1 MDSLLNAAA
10 LALAR
15 GDPLAALT
23 RVALRDDPPALALRG
38 IAMAQLGELARARE
52 LLRSAARKFGPRE
65 PLARARCVL
74 AEVEVALAA
83 RDFAGPAASLDR
95 TLARARRT
103 LEAHGDFVNAAQ
115 ARCLA
120 ARRWLLIG
128 RMELARRELDGLQLD
143 GLARD
148 GSELAGAPPMLTA
161 VAELLRADV
170 AMRTL
175 RSAEARVALERA
187 TSAAARAGIPALVA
201 EVASARGAL
210 DVPAARLVSA
220 RGAQPL
226 VLEQVE
232 ALLASPALIVDAC
245 RRVIRRAPAIVSLTR
260 RPVLFA
266 LARSLAEAWPG
277 DVAREQLIA
286 AAFGA
291 RKPNASHRARLRV
304 EIGRL
309 RRALRGLASL
319 AASAGGFQLQ
329 LAAGTAVHL
338 LAPPLDH
345 EHAALLALLA
355 DGQSWSSSALA
366 LALGASQRTVQRAL
380 VQLESEGSA
389 RSLGRAR
396 AQRWLAPRS
405 EGFTTSLLLPAALPL
420 G

>member
-15 GDPLAALT
+15 GDPLAALR

-38 IAMAQLGELARARE
+38 IALAQLGELARARE

-65 PLARARCVL
+65 PLARARCIL

-83 RDFAGPAASLDR
+83 RDLAGPAASLDR

-128 RMELARRELDGLQLD
+128 RMDLARGELDGLDLD
-143 GLARD
+143 GL
-148 GSELAGAPPMLTA
+148 EGAPPMLTA

-175 RSAEARVALERA
+175 RSAEARVALDRA
-187 TSAAARAGIPALVA
+187 TSAAARAGIPALVE
-201 EVASARGAL
+201 EVARAVGAL

-220 RGAQPL
+220 RGSEPL

-232 ALLASPALIVDAC
+232 ALLASPSLIVDAC

-286 AAFGA
+286 VAFGA
-291 RKPNASHRARLRV
+291 RKLNDSHRARLRV

-329 LAAGTAVHL
+329 AAGTAVHL

-345 EHAALLALLA
+345 EHAALLALLS

-380 VQLESEGSA
+380 VQLEGEGAA

-396 AQRWLAPRS
+396 AQRWLAARS
-405 EGFTTSLLLPAALPL
+405 DGFTTSLLLPAALPL